1 MSDEELRSMKFVLF
15 SPRKRFVCGTP
26 ALGSASRMRST
37 LENFDAFENNLDSD
51 YHIFA
56 DYVDE
61 SKTFIHFSGAS
72 GLIFIRHQ
80 KWNACQ

>member
-1 MSDEELRSMKFVLF
+1 MKFVLF

-56 DYVDE
+56 DYVD
-61 SKTFIHFSGAS
+61 TLFRRFWFDIHTTPEMERLPIIA
-72 GLIFIRHQ
+72 LVT
-80 KWNACQ
+80 